1 MFSTIF
7 FARQLIDLWL
17 FCVYICLGKRGR
29 HNLPWYNRSRDM
41 ICREGIRLRCFS
53 LWIDI
58 GFWEKRVNRKRLSDF
73 FSDFP
78 VIYEKHAFWCLFP
91 ISRSLLA
98 YTSSESQ
105 LHLTLVCFYFL
116 GLWPFSLPD
125 EVFLKMDVSCEKLS
139 FLSENWS
146 IKLIKKL
153 IYFFLKFHVFKLSA
167 LWVKI
172 IYRQSSLVEFFTSY
186 GAGDMIFSFLE
197 LTAAR
202 VNSFSIPRLILP
214 FTRRSCTL
222 LASCGLKW
230 HSWFPQ
236 W

>member
-1 MFSTIF
+1 
-7 FARQLIDLWL
+7 
-17 FCVYICLGKRGR
+17 
-29 HNLPWYNRSRDM
+29 M

-53 LWIDI
+53 LWIDF

-73 FSDFP
+73 FRTFLRFMRNMHFGAYFRYHVLYWPTPHRRVSC
-78 VIYEKHAFWCLFP
+78 IWLWCGSVFLVSGPFHCLTRF
-91 ISRSLLA
+91 SWRWTCLVRRSL
-98 YTSSESQ
+98 
-105 LHLTLVCFYFL
+105 
-116 GLWPFSLPD
+116 
-125 EVFLKMDVSCEKLS
+125 

-153 IYFFLKFHVFKLSA
+153 IYFFWKFHVFKLSA

-186 GAGDMIFSFLE
+186 GAGDMVFSFLE

-222 LASCGLKW
+222 LAIGGLKW
-230 HSWFPQ
+230 HIWLPK